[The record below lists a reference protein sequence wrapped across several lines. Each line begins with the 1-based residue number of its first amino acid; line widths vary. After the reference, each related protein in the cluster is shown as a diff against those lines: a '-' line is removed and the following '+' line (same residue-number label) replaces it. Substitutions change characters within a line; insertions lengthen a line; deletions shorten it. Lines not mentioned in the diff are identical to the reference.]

1 MSSSEFN
8 VLHILHVASA
18 LMLIGFTFFAF
29 ATDPTRRRFSL
40 AWAGIASLLVVLTGL
55 RMWQAQ
61 FNFVFAGWIAV
72 KMACWLLIS
81 ALAGIGFRRR
91 ASTGLW
97 MTLALLAGALAVT
110 MAYLKPF

>member
-1 MSSSEFN
+1 MSSSEFD
-8 VLHILHVASA
+8 VLHVIHVASA

-29 ATDPTRRRFSL
+29 AADPAKRKLTL
-40 AWAGIASLLVVLTGL
+40 AWGGVASLLVLLTGL

-72 KMACWLLIS
+72 KILCWILIS

-91 ASTGLW
+91 AHVGLW
-97 MTLALLAGALAVT
+97 MTLALLAAALAVT
-110 MAYLKPF
+110 MAYVKPF